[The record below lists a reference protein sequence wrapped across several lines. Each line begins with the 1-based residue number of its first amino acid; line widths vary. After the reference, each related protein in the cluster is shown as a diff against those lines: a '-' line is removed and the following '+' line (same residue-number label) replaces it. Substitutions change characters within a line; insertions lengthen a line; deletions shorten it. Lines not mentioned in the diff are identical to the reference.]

1 MLYSVCC
8 SARRRKERLP
18 LSATSPSSQP
28 STRLASAPLFSV
40 SGVYPD
46 LVGASNAIFLC
57 HLPQTHFPPKSFR
70 LNLFPDPHPVNPV
83 VSYRYKTRGGG
94 AFLVLQTFN
103 LQLSTF
109 DLFHSSP
116 LCSSSYTLFS
126 ATGFPQL
133 FWNQFLAHSF
143 HRDGGVPP
151 SRSLSPSIGPLFPY
165 TPNSFRMRS
174 SKNLSSR
181 LSLTSLQ
188 SISISARVAPKSF
201 RMRSSTHFSPNSF
214 RMRRSKKRWG
224 GGVYG
229 STGRPAS
236 TPRPND
242 IAGKDLMLR
251 DGGCNSLPSS
261 FEHGAVFDALHK
273 LHLDFGLLVGHAI
286 GGFRR
291 HDQRLRAIGQVEG
304 TLKLQR

>member
-18 LSATSPSSQP
+18 LSATPPSSQP
-28 STRLASAPLFSV
+28 STRVPSVPPFSV

-70 LNLFPDPHPVNPV
+70 LNLFADHHPLNSV

-94 AFLVLQTFN
+94 ASLVLQTFN

-116 LCSSSYTLFS
+116 LCSSSYALFS

-151 SRSLSPSIGPLFPY
+151 SRSLSPSIGPLSLCP
-165 TPNSFRMRS
+165 PNSFRMRS

-181 LSLTSLQ
+181 LSLTPLQ
-188 SISISARVAPKSF
+188 SISISPGIAAKSF
-201 RMRSSTHFSPNSF
+201 GMRSSTHFSPNSF

-224 GGVYG
+224 GEVYG

-236 TPRPND
+236 TPRPNH
-242 IAGKDLMLR
+242 IAGKDLILR
-251 DGGCNSLPSS
+251 DRGRNSLAFG
-261 FEHGAVFDALHK
+261 FEDGAV
-273 LHLDFGLLVGHAI
+273 
-286 GGFRR
+286 
-291 HDQRLRAIGQVEG
+291 
-304 TLKLQR
+304 

>member
-1 MLYSVCC
+1 M
-8 SARRRKERLP
+8 
-18 LSATSPSSQP
+18 SATSPSSQP
-28 STRLASAPLFSV
+28 STRLPSVTPFSV
-40 SGVYPD
+40 YGVYPD
-46 LVGASNAIFLC
+46 LVGASNPIFLSAVPPP
-57 HLPQTHFPPKSFR
+57 HYPPNSFP
-70 LNLFPDPHPVNPV
+70 LNLFADPHPVNPV

-151 SRSLSPSIGPLFPY
+151 SRALASFTGPPSRCH
-165 TPNSFRMRS
+165 PNSFRMRR

-181 LSLTSLQ
+181 FSLTSLQ
-188 SISISARVAPKSF
+188 SISISVRVAPKSF

-224 GGVYG
+224 EG
-229 STGRPAS
+229 STGQ
-236 TPRPND
+236 
-242 IAGKDLMLR
+242 L
-251 DGGCNSLPSS
+251 GGRQAHPDRTISR
-261 FEHGAVFDALHK
+261 G
-273 LHLDFGLLVGHAI
+273 
-286 GGFRR
+286 R
-291 HDQRLRAIGQVEG
+291 
-304 TLKLQR
+304 T

>member
-1 MLYSVCC
+1 M
-8 SARRRKERLP
+8 
-18 LSATSPSSQP
+18 SATSPSSQP
-28 STRLASAPLFSV
+28 STRLPSVTPFSV
-40 SGVYPD
+40 YGVYPD
-46 LVGASNAIFLC
+46 LVGASNPIFLSAVPPP
-57 HLPQTHFPPKSFR
+57 HYPPNSFP
-70 LNLFPDPHPVNPV
+70 LNLFADPHPVNPV

-214 RMRRSKKRWG
+214 RMRSSKKRWG

-251 DGGCNSLPSS
+251 DGGVTLYRLVSS
-261 FEHGAVFDALHK
+261 MAQFSTHFTNCISISAFLWGTRSVDSGATISD
-273 LHLDFGLLVGHAI
+273 
-286 GGFRR
+286 
-291 HDQRLRAIGQVEG
+291 
-304 TLKLQR
+304 

>member
-1 MLYSVCC
+1 M
-8 SARRRKERLP
+8 
-18 LSATSPSSQP
+18 SATSPSSQP
-28 STRLASAPLFSV
+28 STRLPSVTPFSV
-40 SGVYPD
+40 YGVYPD
-46 LVGASNAIFLC
+46 LVGASNPIFLSAVPPP
-57 HLPQTHFPPKSFR
+57 HYPPNSFP
-70 LNLFPDPHPVNPV
+70 LNLFADPHPVNPV

-143 HRDGGVPP
+143 HREGGVSP
-151 SRSLSPSIGPLFPY
+151 SRSLSPFTGPLSPCH
-165 TPNSFRMRS
+165 PNSFRMLR

-181 LSLTSLQ
+181 FSLTPLQ
-188 SISISARVAPKSF
+188 SISISPGIAAKSF

-214 RMRRSKKRWG
+214 RMRRSKKKVG

-229 STGRPAS
+229 
-236 TPRPND
+236 
-242 IAGKDLMLR
+242 
-251 DGGCNSLPSS
+251 
-261 FEHGAVFDALHK
+261 
-273 LHLDFGLLVGHAI
+273 
-286 GGFRR
+286 
-291 HDQRLRAIGQVEG
+291 
-304 TLKLQR
+304 

>member
-1 MLYSVCC
+1 M
-8 SARRRKERLP
+8 
-18 LSATSPSSQP
+18 SATSPSSQP
-28 STRLASAPLFSV
+28 STHLPSAPPFSV
-40 SGVYPD
+40 YGVYSD
-46 LVGASNAIFLC
+46 LVGASNPIFLSAVPPP
-57 HLPQTHFPPKSFR
+57 HYPPNSFP
-70 LNLFPDPHPVNPV
+70 LNLFADPHPVNPV

-94 AFLVLQTFN
+94 ASLVLQTFN

-116 LCSSSYTLFS
+116 LCSSSYALFS

-151 SRSLSPSIGPLFPY
+151 SRSLSPSIGPLSLCP
-165 TPNSFRMRS
+165 PNSFRMRS

-224 GGVYG
+224 EG
-229 STGRPAS
+229 STGQ
-236 TPRPND
+236 
-242 IAGKDLMLR
+242 L
-251 DGGCNSLPSS
+251 GGRQAHPDRTISR
-261 FEHGAVFDALHK
+261 G
-273 LHLDFGLLVGHAI
+273 
-286 GGFRR
+286 R
-291 HDQRLRAIGQVEG
+291 
-304 TLKLQR
+304 T

>member
-70 LNLFPDPHPVNPV
+70 LNLFADPHPVNPV

-94 AFLVLQTFN
+94 ASLVLQTFN

-116 LCSSSYTLFS
+116 LCSSSYALFS

-133 FWNQFLAHSF
+133 FWNQFVAHSF

-151 SRSLSPSIGPLFPY
+151 SRALPSYTGPPSHY
-165 TPNSFRMRS
+165 PPKPFRMRRP
-174 SKNLSSR
+174 KNLSSR

-224 GGVYG
+224 EGFTGKLG
-229 STGRPAS
+229 SDKHTQTETYR
-236 TPRPND
+236 
-242 IAGKDLMLR
+242 
-251 DGGCNSLPSS
+251 
-261 FEHGAVFDALHK
+261 E
-273 LHLDFGLLVGHAI
+273 
-286 GGFRR
+286 
-291 HDQRLRAIGQVEG
+291 E
-304 TLKLQR
+304 